1 MSESNI
7 KEIAIIGAGPA
18 GASTAIQLKKMGIK
32 PFLIDSRG
40 YAGGLIENAYR
51 VDNYIGTQS
60 ISGSDISENIKQH
73 LESFNIKVI
82 PATVI
87 EIKED
92 DKNRFVIITNSG
104 IFTSKIIVIAV
115 GTNPKIYDTV
125 EKNLKDNI
133 LYDLVT
139 LKDHSLFNSTQKIII
154 IGGGE
159 SAFDYAL
166 SLAAL
171 EKDVIILVR
180 GSTPKATGLLK
191 KEVEN
196 HKKIKIIYKVEPNL
210 INDYIKNNQLIL
222 SAIGRK
228 SALDKIRIGF
238 KLPHPMAF
246 VIGDA
251 EHGRLGQLAI
261 TCGEG
266 IACANLIAKIIK
278 KGKKIN

>member
-1 MSESNI
+1 MSENNI
-7 KEIAIIGAGPA
+7 KDIIIIGAGPA
-18 GASTAIQLKKMGIK
+18 GASTAVQLKKMGIE
-32 PFLIDSRG
+32 PFLVDSRG
-40 YAGGLIENAYR
+40 YAGGLIENAYK
-51 VDNYIGTQS
+51 VENYIGSQS
-60 ISGSDISENIKQH
+60 TSGSNISENIKQH

-92 DKNRFVIITNSG
+92 DKNRFVIITDSG

-115 GTNPKIYDTV
+115 GTSPKIYDTV

-133 LYDLVT
+133 FYDLVT
-139 LKDHSLFNSTQKIII
+139 LKDHPSFNSIQRIII

-171 EKDVIILVR
+171 KKDVLILVR
-180 GSTPKATGLLK
+180 GSSPKASGLLK

-196 HKKIKIIYKVEPNL
+196 HKKIKIIYKAEPNL
-210 INDYIKNNQLIL
+210 INDYIENNQLIL
-222 SAIGRK
+222 SAIGRR

-238 KLPHPMAF
+238 KFPHPMAF

-251 EHGRLGQLAI
+251 EHGILGQLAI

-278 KGKKIN
+278 KEKEIN